1 MPKASSKETCFYG
14 VKVGRVPGVYATWDE
29 CQKQTSGYPKA
40 LQKKFSTFEEAN
52 AFVNGMAT
60 RTAQTKV
67 ERHQRHAYAAG
78 PRQPGWDQTPR
89 DSWESPGSGTNAVNV
104 HQMQRNMSQFGTA
117 SEATTSSKP
126 KINTLDNATQADEE
140 EWETIIVYTDGAC
153 KQNGKVDAVAGIG
166 VWWGPHDERNLSER
180 CPGDQTNNRAELIA
194 IIRALE
200 TAPSEEALSPVAAS
214 KKRKTRWIIRTDS
227 RYSIQVATEWAPKWE
242 RNNWRLASGQ
252 EAKNV
257 PLIQYLMALLDLR
270 GMDEPVKF
278 EWVRGHQGDVGN
290 EAADRL
296 AVNGTQLPMT
306 PERDWAVARQD
317 IEKTCS
323 EALRTRAREQ
333 RPKQVETN
341 TASGQTAELPAE
353 EEDLW
358 NVQSIDA
365 KELIDFVFS
374 EDDLLNQEQLE
385 LLEETQDF

>member
-1 MPKASSKETCFYG
+1 
-14 VKVGRVPGVYATWDE
+14 
-29 CQKQTSGYPKA
+29 
-40 LQKKFSTFEEAN
+40 
-52 AFVNGMAT
+52 
-60 RTAQTKV
+60 
-67 ERHQRHAYAAG
+67 
-78 PRQPGWDQTPR
+78 
-89 DSWESPGSGTNAVNV
+89 
-104 HQMQRNMSQFGTA
+104 
-117 SEATTSSKP
+117 
-126 KINTLDNATQADEE
+126 
-140 EWETIIVYTDGAC
+140 
-153 KQNGKVDAVAGIG
+153 
-166 VWWGPHDERNLSER
+166 
-180 CPGDQTNNRAELIA
+180 
-194 IIRALE
+194 
-200 TAPSEEALSPVAAS
+200 
-214 KKRKTRWIIRTDS
+214 
-227 RYSIQVATEWAPKWE
+227 
-242 RNNWRLASGQ
+242 
-252 EAKNV
+252 
-257 PLIQYLMALLDLR
+257 
-270 GMDEPVKF
+270 MDEPVKF